1 MAGDKLADPNY
12 AARLKLSEDP
22 ETAAER
28 AGLVGDNYDVS
39 GYSDKE
45 ISMALQGDEFGAND
59 YARLTGKSMG
69 GDDDNGS
76 GGGGEDPSDPKPEQ
90 PKPPVGG
97 PFFPPGGGGDDVF
110 IPPIFGAPGDSTMTQ
125 NVSQDNDVNQTIGD
139 GSTVT
144 NKIDNSV
151 SQQSGGYGF
160 LGNYMKKYDFFK

>member
-28 AGLVGDNYDVS
+28 AGLVGDSYDVS

-45 ISMALQGDEFGAND
+45 ISMALQGDAFGDKD

-76 GGGGEDPSDPKPEQ
+76 GGGEGPKDPTPGT
-90 PKPPVGG
+90 PKPPITG
-97 PFFPPGGGGDDVF
+97 PIVPPGGGGDDIT
-110 IPPIFGAPGDSTMTQ
+110 IPPIFGAPGDGDMVQ
-125 NVSQDNDVNQTIGD
+125 NVNQDNDINQTIGD
-139 GSTVT
+139 GNTLT
-144 NKIDNSV
+144 NNIDNSV

-160 LGNYMKKYDFFK
+160 LGDYMKKYDFFK

>member
-28 AGLVGDNYDVS
+28 AGLVGDKYDVS

-45 ISMALQGDEFGAND
+45 ISMALQGDEFGDND

-69 GDDDNGS
+69 GDDDNG
-76 GGGGEDPSDPKPEQ
+76 GGGDADPSDPMPKNPE
-90 PKPPVGG
+90 KPPITG
-97 PFFPPGGGGDDVF
+97 PIFPPGGGGGDIT
-110 IPPIFGAPGDSTMTQ
+110 IPPIFGAPGDGSMTQ

-144 NKIDNSV
+144 NNIDNSV